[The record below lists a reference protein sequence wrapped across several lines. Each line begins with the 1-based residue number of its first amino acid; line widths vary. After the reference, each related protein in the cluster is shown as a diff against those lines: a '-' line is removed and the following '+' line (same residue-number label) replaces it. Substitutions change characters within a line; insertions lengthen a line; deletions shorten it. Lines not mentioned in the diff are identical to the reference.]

1 MGGGRPENVLP
12 VFDFKEMHAVF
23 AVRCMGDPFPE
34 TVSEETGFFT
44 GGRPFPAGWGVPEQ
58 PVLDIRSKSR

>member
-34 TVSEETGFFT
+34 SVSEENRVFHRRTPFSGRLGRTRTTG
-44 GGRPFPAGWGVPEQ
+44 P
-58 PVLDIRSKSR
+58 